1 MKNIGTIAVGAEVL
15 TLATCFRVERRDGTI
30 FRFTDHDQDLVVDGE
45 TYSASTGY
53 TRTANTQN
61 ADMSVDDC
69 SVEGVLSSDAITE
82 HEMRTGV
89 WDYAAVQI
97 FAVDWTSLA
106 AGRIR
111 MKKGRLGEIS
121 CDQDGKFQT
130 ELRGLT
136 EYLSQ
141 TLGEVYSPECRAML
155 GDSRCKV
162 DLTPFTFTGTI
173 TAVTLSDTF
182 VTDISQAAGYFNGG
196 VLEFT
201 SGLNSGVR
209 REVLSYSGGGFW
221 LFPQPPTTPSI
232 GDTVKAVVGCDH
244 TRETCINQFNNIV
257 NYRGEPF
264 VPGDDWL
271 WSNVAEF
278 S

>member
-1 MKNIGTIAVGAEVL
+1 MKDIGDIDVTTEAL
-15 TLATCFRVERRDGTI
+15 TLATCFRVQRRDGTV
-30 FRFTDHDQDLVVDGE
+30 FRFTDHDQNLIVGGE

-89 WDYAAVQI
+89 WDYAAVRI
-97 FAVDWTSLA
+97 FAVDWTDPN
-106 AGRIR
+106 AGQIR
-111 MKKGRLGEIS
+111 MKNGRLGEIS

-136 EYLSQ
+136 EFLSQ

-162 DLTPFTFTGTI
+162 NLAPFTFGGSI
-173 TAVTLSDTF
+173 TAVTSSDTF
-182 VTDISQAAGYFNGG
+182 VTDIAVAAGYFNGG
-196 VLEFT
+196 VVEFT
-201 SGLNSGVR
+201 SGLNDGVR
-209 REVLSYSGGGFW
+209 REVISYSGGGFW
-221 LFPQPPTTPSI
+221 LFPQPPATPSI
-232 GDTVKAVVGCDH
+232 GDTIQAVVGCDH
-244 TRETCINQFNNIV
+244 TRETCIGRFNNII